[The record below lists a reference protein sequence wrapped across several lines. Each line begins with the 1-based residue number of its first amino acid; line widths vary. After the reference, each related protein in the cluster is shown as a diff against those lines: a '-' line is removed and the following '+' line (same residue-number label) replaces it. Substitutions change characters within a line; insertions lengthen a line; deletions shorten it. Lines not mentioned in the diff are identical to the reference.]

1 MDLTRRR
8 GIVGAAISLLLVSMI
23 LSACGTVPVAETWPG
38 LTVADGT
45 VYVIS
50 GNPQQVYLLDAENGT
65 QKGTFIPAGE
75 HRGVVYW
82 SPVAVGEGRAF
93 VGFSEPQA
101 RIYGLYAFDP
111 VTRLEQWHIGVQD
124 LILAAPVY
132 ADGVVYFGTSDGQV
146 HAVDA
151 ETGAERP
158 GWPFQAREAVWASPL
173 VADGR
178 VYVPSMDHSLYC
190 LEAATGQKVWEFKA
204 QGSLAAQP
212 ILADGILYV
221 GAFDGRLYA
230 IHADSGQAVEG
241 FDFKAGN
248 WIWSEALLADGRLY
262 VTSLDGRLYALDP
275 TSGEVLPP
283 YPYDSQEASG
293 QRDLLRA
300 APVQA
305 GDRIIVATR
314 SGRVIAVTDG
324 MGQTWWPS
332 GIPQAEILTTPVV
345 SGNRLYIVLMNGQVQ
360 TLNAENG
367 VQEWLFSPPASR

>member
-1 MDLTRRR
+1 MTRRSR
-8 GIVGAAISLLLVSMI
+8 IIGAALGLFLASLLAA
-23 LSACGTVPVAETWPG
+23 ACGSVPVAETWPG

-50 GNPQQVYLLDAENGT
+50 GNPQQVYLLDAENGS

-75 HRGVVYW
+75 HRGIVYW
-82 SPVAVGEGRAF
+82 SPVTVGGGRAF

-101 RIYGLYAFDP
+101 GVYGLYAFDP
-111 VTRLEQWHIGVQD
+111 TTRLEQWHVSAQD

-146 HAVDA
+146 YAVDA
-151 ETGAERP
+151 ETGAEKP
-158 GWPFQAREAVWASPL
+158 GWPFRAREAIWASPL

-190 LEAATGQKVWEFKA
+190 LEAATGQVVWEFKA
-204 QGSLAAQP
+204 NGSFAAQP
-212 ILADGILYV
+212 ILADGILYI

-241 FDFKAGN
+241 FEFQAGN

-262 VTSLDGRLYALDP
+262 VTALDGRLYALNP
-275 TSGEVLPP
+275 ASGAVLPP
-283 YPYDSQEASG
+283 YPYDSQEATG

-314 SGRVIAVTDG
+314 SGRVIAVKEG
-324 MGQTWWPS
+324 VGQAWWPS
-332 GIPQAEILTTPVV
+332 GLPQAEILTTPVV
-345 SGNRLYIVLMNGQVQ
+345 AAGRVYVALMNGQVR
-360 TLNAENG
+360 TLAAENG
-367 VQEWLFSPPASR
+367 VQGWFFSPPAK

>member
-1 MDLTRRR
+1 MTKQRP
-8 GIVGAAISLLLVSMI
+8 IVGAALGLLLI
-23 LSACGTVPVAETWPG
+23 GLLLSACGTVPVAETWPG

-45 VYVIS
+45 VYVI
-50 GNPQQVYLLDAENGT
+50 GGTPQQVYLLDAENGT

-82 SPVAVGEGRAF
+82 SPVTVGGGRAF

-101 RIYGLYAFDP
+101 GVYGLYAFDP
-111 VTRLEQWHIGVQD
+111 TTRLEQWHVSVQD

-146 HAVDA
+146 YAVDA
-151 ETGAERP
+151 ETGAEKP
-158 GWPFQAREAVWASPL
+158 GWPFRAREAIWASPL
-173 VADGR
+173 VAGGR

-190 LEAATGQKVWEFKA
+190 LEAATGQVVWEFKA
-204 QGSLAAQP
+204 NGSFAAQP

-241 FDFKAGN
+241 FAFQADN

-262 VTSLDGRLYALDP
+262 VTALDGRLYALDP
-275 TSGEVLPP
+275 ATGAVLPP
-283 YPYDSQEASG
+283 YPYDSKEATG

-305 GDRIIVATR
+305 GDRILVVTR
-314 SGRVIAVTDG
+314 SGRVIAVRDG
-324 MGQTWWPS
+324 VGQVWWPS
-332 GIPQAEILTTPVV
+332 GLPQAEILTTPVV
-345 SGNRLYIVLMNGQVQ
+345 AAGRVYLALMNGQVQ
-360 TLNAENG
+360 TLDAETG
-367 VQEWLFSPPASR
+367 VPGWFFSPPAGK

>member
-1 MDLTRRR
+1 MTKQRP
-8 GIVGAAISLLLVSMI
+8 IVGAALGLLLI
-23 LSACGTVPVAETWPG
+23 GLLLSACGTVPVAETWPG

-50 GNPQQVYLLDAENGT
+50 GTPQQVYLLDAENGT

-82 SPVAVGEGRAF
+82 SPVTVGGGRAF

-101 RIYGLYAFDP
+101 GVYGLYAFDP
-111 VTRLEQWHIGVQD
+111 TTRLEQWHVSAQD

-146 HAVDA
+146 YAVEA
-151 ETGAERP
+151 ETGAEKP
-158 GWPFQAREAVWASPL
+158 GWPFRAREAIWASPL
-173 VADGR
+173 VAGGR

-190 LEAATGQKVWEFKA
+190 LEAATGQVVWEFKA
-204 QGSLAAQP
+204 NGSFAAQP
-212 ILADGILYV
+212 ILADGILYI

-241 FDFKAGN
+241 FAFQADN

-262 VTSLDGRLYALDP
+262 VTALDGRLYALDP
-275 TSGEVLPP
+275 ATGAVLPP
-283 YPYDSQEASG
+283 YPYDSKEATG

-305 GDRIIVATR
+305 GDRILVVTR
-314 SGRVIAVTDG
+314 SGRVIAVQDG
-324 MGQTWWPS
+324 VGQVWWPS
-332 GIPQAEILTTPVV
+332 GLPQAEILTTPVV
-345 SGNRLYIVLMNGQVQ
+345 AAGRVYLALMNGQVQ
-360 TLNAENG
+360 TFDAETG
-367 VQEWLFSPPASR
+367 VPGWFFSPPAGK

>member
-1 MDLTRRR
+1 MTGRSRR
-8 GIVGAAISLLLVSMI
+8 VGVALSLILLCLLVS
-23 LSACGTVPVAETWPG
+23 ACGSVPVAETWPG

-50 GNPQQVYLLDAENGT
+50 GSPQQVYLLDAENGT

-82 SPVAVGEGRAF
+82 SPVTVGGGLAY

-101 RIYGLYAFDP
+101 KIYGLYAFDP
-111 VTRLEQWHIGVQD
+111 TTRLEQWHISVQD
-124 LILAAPVY
+124 LILAAPAY

-146 HAVDA
+146 YAVDA
-151 ETGAERP
+151 KTGAEKP
-158 GWPFQAREAVWASPL
+158 GWPFQAREAIWASPL
-173 VADGR
+173 VDGGR

-204 QGSLAAQP
+204 NGSFAAQP
-212 ILADGILYV
+212 ILADGILYI

-241 FDFKAGN
+241 FEFQADN
-248 WIWSEALLADGRLY
+248 WIWSEALWADGRLY
-262 VTSLDGRLYALDP
+262 VTALDGKLYALDP
-275 TSGEVLPP
+275 ATGAILPP
-283 YPYDSQEASG
+283 YPYDSKEVSG
-293 QRDLLRA
+293 QRDALRA

-305 GDRIIVATR
+305 GDRILVATR
-314 SGRVIAVTDG
+314 SGRVIAVKDG
-324 MGQTWWPS
+324 VGQSWWPS
-332 GIPQAEILTTPVV
+332 GLPQAEILTTPVV
-345 SGNRLYIVLMNGQVQ
+345 VDNRVYILLMNGQLQ

-367 VQEWLFSPPASR
+367 VQGWFFAPPASK